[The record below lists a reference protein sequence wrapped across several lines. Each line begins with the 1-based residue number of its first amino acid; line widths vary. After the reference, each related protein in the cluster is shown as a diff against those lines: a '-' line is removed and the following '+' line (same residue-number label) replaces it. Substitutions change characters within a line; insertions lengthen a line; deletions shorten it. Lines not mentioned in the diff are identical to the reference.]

1 MRSLMCCLLVRC
13 YPFVWGGENVCSAE
27 SSAPLISGI
36 DSLEV
41 ELGEAKCEIAI
52 DFDYLGID
60 DVCWLAK

>member
-1 MRSLMCCLLVRC
+1 MCCLLVRC
-13 YPFVWGGENVCSAE
+13 YPFVWGGVNVCSAE

>member
-1 MRSLMCCLLVRC
+1 MEV
-13 YPFVWGGENVCSAE
+13 NACSTE
-27 SSAPLISGI
+27 SSAPLVLGI

-52 DFDYLGID
+52 DFDYWGID